1 MRYEII
7 DGKVFKEV
15 GTNDLE
21 QVRLKLEQVAN
32 CVTPLQAEIKVIEA
46 EIASMENI
54 IKAKRDKIAERQ
66 KRIDEYINAVD
77 VELVKAAFPEQ
88 AKKLGF
94 LIQPQESQ

>member
-1 MRYEII
+1 MKYKIVEGKIYKEIS
-7 DGKVFKEV
+7 
-15 GTNDLE
+15 TNDLE
-21 QVRLKLEQVAN
+21 QVRLKLEQVIN
-32 CVTPLQAEIKVIEA
+32 CVTPLQAEIKIIEA
-46 EIASMENI
+46 EIASMENSVR
-54 IKAKRDKIAERQ
+54 AKKDKVAERQ